1 MYMENVKENYW
12 RYSLITII
20 LGLGVILFFKITPFL
35 GGILGAFTIYILLRG
50 QMFHLTEKLNMRPAF
65 AALLLLGETIL
76 CFLIPITLAIWL
88 VINKTQ
94 NINLDP
100 TVLLNTGQHI
110 ADLVQEKTGF
120 DVLDRGNLLKA
131 ASILPQIG
139 QFLVGSISSFA
150 VNVVVLIF
158 ILYFMLIGGQKM
170 EQYISDILPF
180 NKSNT
185 DHVVR
190 EIKMIVHSNAVG
202 IPLLAIIQGG
212 VAMIGYWFFD
222 VPDILLTGFL
232 TCLATVIPMVGT
244 ALVWF
249 PIAVYMALSGDLF
262 NGIGL
267 AIFGTLII
275 SQLDNLIRFILQK
288 RMADIHPLITIFGV
302 VIGLSLFGFM
312 GVIFGPLLLS
322 LFFLFVDMFK
332 REYLDKSK

>member
-1 MYMENVKENYW
+1 MYMENVKEHYW

-158 ILYFMLIGGQKM
+158 ILYFMLIGGRKM
-170 EQYISDILPF
+170 ENYLYTLFPFSDQNKDEVLNEI
-180 NKSNT
+180 NMIVKSNA
-185 DHVVR
+185 
-190 EIKMIVHSNAVG
+190 IG
-202 IPLLAIIQGG
+202 IPLFGG
-212 VAMIGYWFFD
+212 YTRYRSGDRLLYLSDSRSAVIWVSHLYRYDHSHCRDRIGLGSVGGLY
-222 VPDILLTGFL
+222 GFKRRL
-232 TCLATVIPMVGT
+232 GTCL
-244 ALVWF
+244 
-249 PIAVYMALSGDLF
+249 
-262 NGIGL
+262 GIDYLCL
-267 AIFGTLII
+267 ACHYE
-275 SQLDNLIRFILQK
+275 R
-288 RMADIHPLITIFGV
+288 R
-302 VIGLSLFGFM
+302 
-312 GVIFGPLLLS
+312 
-322 LFFLFVDMFK
+322 
-332 REYLDKSK
+332 

>member
-1 MYMENVKENYW
+1 MYMENVKEHYW

-120 DVLDRGNLLKA
+120 DVLDRGNLLKV

-158 ILYFMLIGGQKM
+158 ILYFMLIGGRKM
-170 EQYISDILPF
+170 ESSRSAPLRELSPLRTVRASFPAYGSSNMTVTNFVVGKVTSFSTFIFIIYFVFYVYNWYVQELLPF
-180 NKSNT
+180 
-185 DHVVR
+185 VR
-190 EIKMIVHSNAVG
+190 
-202 IPLLAIIQGG
+202 
-212 VAMIGYWFFD
+212 
-222 VPDILLTGFL
+222 
-232 TCLATVIPMVGT
+232 
-244 ALVWF
+244 
-249 PIAVYMALSGDLF
+249 
-262 NGIGL
+262 
-267 AIFGTLII
+267 
-275 SQLDNLIRFILQK
+275 
-288 RMADIHPLITIFGV
+288 
-302 VIGLSLFGFM
+302 
-312 GVIFGPLLLS
+312 
-322 LFFLFVDMFK
+322 
-332 REYLDKSK
+332 